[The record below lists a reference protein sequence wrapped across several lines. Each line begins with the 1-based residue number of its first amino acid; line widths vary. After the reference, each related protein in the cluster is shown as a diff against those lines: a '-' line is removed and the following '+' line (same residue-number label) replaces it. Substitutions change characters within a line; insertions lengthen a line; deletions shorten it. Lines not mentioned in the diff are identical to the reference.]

1 VAAGKR
7 FDTPVVQK
15 AVQDEADIGRRAVAE
30 SLVPNIEA
38 HLLPAVV
45 AGFALSDEALRASF
59 EPGRSMAAQYAG
71 GAWVAIFKVQ
81 QAQGGQREL
90 ERISAGQAIEPVRWV
105 LDPSAEHCAH
115 GADGF
120 YGCPEIAGIYPG
132 GWNTL
137 PTVPAGRVSC
147 RGNCILPGNGID
159 VTEIQAAIRGSYSGL
174 AIKLITESGIE
185 FSVTAN
191 HPVLTPKGWL
201 RAQFL
206 DEGDYVVKSAFG
218 KSPILA
224 VNNNHQNMPS
234 GIEQIWR
241 ALSVN
246 PAVYACPSSA
256 VMPDDFHGDG
266 RAMNGDVNIIL
277 PYRTL
282 WGNVNDT
289 SFNQSGDDNLLHRR
303 LLAQSPLPTERTG
316 MEVGIGTLTAP
327 NGIMISRDLFSPLL
341 GCHLRPLELF
351 GFALSA
357 KRNSLSY
364 QSVGDSLTA
373 YSQIMG
379 QLQKAFAR
387 HVTLDKVIKVIKFHY
402 VGHVYDLQT
411 DTGYFLL
418 NSNLQQSAG
427 IVNSNCRCHL
437 EVQRDGKWQR
447 GVYED

>member
-1 VAAGKR
+1 MVASALIRRFALKPAGQKQRKAVGGYERVANIQQRALVRAYDEWSSRVRKELARAAERGASSQDRYRIFHDSLTRLEASLAEVVKRGAVRAGRVAAGKR

-137 PTVPAGRVSC
+137 PTVPAGKVSC
-147 RGNCILPGNGID
+147 RG
-159 VTEIQAAIRGSYSGL
+159 
-174 AIKLITESGIE
+174 
-185 FSVTAN
+185 
-191 HPVLTPKGWL
+191 
-201 RAQFL
+201 
-206 DEGDYVVKSAFG
+206 
-218 KSPILA
+218 
-224 VNNNHQNMPS
+224 
-234 GIEQIWR
+234 
-241 ALSVN
+241 
-246 PAVYACPSSA
+246 
-256 VMPDDFHGDG
+256 
-266 RAMNGDVNIIL
+266 
-277 PYRTL
+277 
-282 WGNVNDT
+282 
-289 SFNQSGDDNLLHRR
+289 
-303 LLAQSPLPTERTG
+303 
-316 MEVGIGTLTAP
+316 
-327 NGIMISRDLFSPLL
+327 
-341 GCHLRPLELF
+341 
-351 GFALSA
+351 
-357 KRNSLSY
+357 
-364 QSVGDSLTA
+364 
-373 YSQIMG
+373 
-379 QLQKAFAR
+379 
-387 HVTLDKVIKVIKFHY
+387 
-402 VGHVYDLQT
+402 
-411 DTGYFLL
+411 
-418 NSNLQQSAG
+418 
-427 IVNSNCRCHL
+427 NCRCHL